1 MDDKVF
7 VDYQGRSI
15 RLTAERQSHILSVHP
30 EMSECVGKI
39 GDILTQPEWVIQS
52 RIDPEAELF
61 YVWQAQT
68 RVGEKYLCVVV
79 VVKDDDAFVLTS
91 YLTDAMKKGRILWSK
106 SNT

>member
-7 VDYQGRSI
+7 LDYQGRKV
-15 RLTAERQSHILSVHP
+15 RLTAERQHHILSAHP
-30 EMSECVGKI
+30 EMTEWIGKVG
-39 GDILTQPEWVIQS
+39 DVLTQPEWVVQS
-52 RIDPEAELF
+52 RTDLEAELF

-79 VVKDDDAFVLTS
+79 VIKEDDAFVLTS
-91 YLTDAMKKGRILWSK
+91 YLTDALKKGRIVWPK